1 MSPQE
6 TAMLSP
12 QEALVYTMVAAAE
25 ADQEIAD
32 AEINLIGDL
41 ANHLPVF
48 RALDRATLTALA
60 TACSQALAQPGGRAQ
75 VLRQIRKALP
85 RQLRD
90 TAYALACDVIAA
102 DSRLQRGE
110 MQTLEWLRTE
120 LEVDAAMARAIE
132 QIAEV
137 RFKAA

>member
-1 MSPQE
+1 
-6 TAMLSP
+6 MLSP

-25 ADQEIAD
+25 ADHEIAD
-32 AEINLIGDL
+32 AEISLIGDL

-48 RALDRATLTALA
+48 RTMDRAALTAIA
-60 TACSQALAQPGGRAQ
+60 TACSEALAKPGGRER
-75 VLRQIRKALP
+75 VFRQIRTALP

-90 TAYALACDVIAA
+90 TAYALACDVIAV

-110 MQTLEWLRTE
+110 MHTLEWLRTE

-132 QIAEV
+132 QVAEV
-137 RFKAA
+137 RFQAA

>member
-1 MSPQE
+1 M
-6 TAMLSP
+6 
-12 QEALVYTMVAAAE
+12 
-25 ADQEIAD
+25 
-32 AEINLIGDL
+32 
-41 ANHLPVF
+41 
-48 RALDRATLTALA
+48 
-60 TACSQALAQPGGRAQ
+60 
-75 VLRQIRKALP
+75 LRQIRKALS

-90 TAYALACDVIAA
+90 TAYALACDVIAV

-110 MQTLEWLRTE
+110 MHTLEWLRTE

>member
-12 QEALVYTMVAAAE
+12 QEALVYTMVAVAE
-25 ADQEIAD
+25 ADHEIAD

-41 ANHLPVF
+41 GNHLPIF
-48 RALDRATLTALA
+48 RSMDRAALTRTASACSEALA
-60 TACSQALAQPGGRAQ
+60 KPGGRAQ
-75 VLRQIRKALP
+75 VFRQIRAALP
-85 RQLRD
+85 RPLRD
-90 TAYALACDVIAA
+90 TAYALACDVIAV

-110 MQTLEWLRTE
+110 MHTLEWLRTE

-132 QIAEV
+132 QVAEV